1 MIQHWFEPPFQPTS
15 TASNGYGCIFP
26 WLSILDSNFWSW
38 SEHLTCRRYRDSAQN
53 CFRAGLMECDRARLD
68 HPLSLPSL
76 RQQETMPKVSD
87 KSAARKEIVI
97 YVGGKP
103 RVRVPGSKA
112 KGADKVAAAPVPTPL
127 PAAVTDSVLYFTCRI
142 TKQL

>member
-1 MIQHWFEPPFQPTS
+1 
-15 TASNGYGCIFP
+15 
-26 WLSILDSNFWSW
+26 
-38 SEHLTCRRYRDSAQN
+38 
-53 CFRAGLMECDRARLD
+53 
-68 HPLSLPSL
+68 
-76 RQQETMPKVSD
+76 MPKVSD

-127 PAAVTDSVLYFTCRI
+127 PAASAESKLAPYERALCEAQRTGEAAEVGDLFGPASVCAMSS
-142 TKQL
+142 KQVSIEVLRARVAAARVRATQKNDTGPPPR